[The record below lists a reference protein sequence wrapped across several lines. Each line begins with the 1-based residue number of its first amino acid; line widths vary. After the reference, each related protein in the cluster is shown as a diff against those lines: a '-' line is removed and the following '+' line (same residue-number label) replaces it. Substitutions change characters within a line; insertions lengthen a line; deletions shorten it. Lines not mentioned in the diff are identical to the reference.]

1 MAILGIDIGKTY
13 VDAHLLAADHAASV
27 RFPNT
32 PAGFAELRDWL
43 GRQRQT
49 EPAALHA
56 CMEATGNYGLD
67 LAAFLFAEGIKVSIV
82 NPKQI
87 RAFGIAEL
95 RRNKT
100 DKLDAALIARFCR
113 AQNPAPWTPPLPDL
127 LALREAVR
135 RCAALKEM
143 RTAELNRQKAGFSSE
158 AVRASIQR
166 NLDHLNAEIEAIAD
180 EIRALIAHN
189 TELQRKA
196 RLLRSI
202 PGIGE
207 VTATVLL
214 AELPNIADF
223 EPKGLAAFAGL
234 SPAEHSSGAH
244 TKTSGISRIG
254 NATVRSACYL
264 AALSA
269 SRHNPRLTDFAQ
281 RLKAAGKPNKL
292 VLIAVARKLLVLAHA
307 VIRTDRPFDADH
319 VDANPANA

>member
-13 VDAHLLAADHAASV
+13 VDAHLLTDEHAASV

-32 PAGFAELRDWL
+32 PSGFADLRDWL
-43 GRQRQT
+43 VRQRQT

-67 LAAFLFAEGIKVSIV
+67 LAAFLVAEGIKVSIV

-113 AQNPAPWTPPLPDL
+113 AQNPTPWTPPLPDMR
-127 LALREAVR
+127 ALREAVR

-143 RTAELNRQKAGFSSE
+143 RAAELNRQKAGFASE

-166 NLDHLNAEIEAIAD
+166 NLDHLSTEIELIAA

-189 TELQRKA
+189 AELQRRA
-196 RLLRSI
+196 HLLRSI

-207 VTATVLL
+207 ITATVLL

-234 SPAEHSSGAH
+234 SPAEHSSGAQ
-244 TKTSGISRIG
+244 TKHSGISRIG
-254 NATVRSACYL
+254 NGTVRSACYL

-319 VDANPANA
+319 IDANPANA

>member
-1 MAILGIDIGKTY
+1 MAVLGIDIGKTSFD
-13 VDAHLLAADHAASV
+13 VHLLADDHAASV
-27 RFPNT
+27 HLPNAA
-32 PAGFAELRDWL
+32 AGFADLRDWL
-43 GRQRQT
+43 VRQRQT

-67 LAAFLFAEGIKVSIV
+67 LAAFLVAEGIKVSII

-113 AQNPAPWTPPLPDL
+113 AQNPAPWTPPLPDM

-135 RCAALKEM
+135 RCAALKEI

-166 NLDHLNAEIEAIAD
+166 NLDHLNTEIEAIAG
-180 EIRALIAHN
+180 EIRTLIAHN
-189 TELQRKA
+189 AELHRKA
-196 RLLRSI
+196 HLLRSI

-207 VTATVLL
+207 ITATVLL

-234 SPAEHSSGAH
+234 SPAEHSSGAQ
-244 TKTSGISRIG
+244 TKHSGISRIG
-254 NATVRSACYL
+254 NGTVRSACYL

-281 RLKAAGKPNKL
+281 RLKAAGKPKKL

-319 VDANPANA
+319 IDANPANT